1 MPRRSQREAVAE
13 RVEARLEDQ
22 QQRRREAA
30 QRGAQT
36 RRQRR
41 EQQEAEGQPQ
51 VAVEGGTQGHV
62 ARNMP
67 PRVHA
72 DLLTVAIRGP
82 IAAKMRVMSE
92 NTGMSLAKL
101 LKDALLMYEGGIC
114 DGYEPGSRL
123 RAWLDQDPGDRGN
136 EPGEMD

>member
-13 RVEARLEDQ
+13 RVEARQEEQ
-22 QQRRREAA
+22 RQRRREAA

-41 EQQEAEGQPQ
+41 EQQQVEAQPQ
-51 VAVEGGTQGHV
+51 PGAEDGTQGHV
-62 ARNMP
+62 ARRSR

-82 IAAKMRVMSE
+82 FAEKMRALSE
-92 NTGMSLAKL
+92 STGMSLAKL
-101 LKDALLMYEGGIC
+101 LKDALLVYEG
-114 DGYEPGSRL
+114 DVAAGYEPGRNLSNWSSHQ
-123 RAWLDQDPGDRGN
+123 ASDTTGS
-136 EPGEMD
+136 